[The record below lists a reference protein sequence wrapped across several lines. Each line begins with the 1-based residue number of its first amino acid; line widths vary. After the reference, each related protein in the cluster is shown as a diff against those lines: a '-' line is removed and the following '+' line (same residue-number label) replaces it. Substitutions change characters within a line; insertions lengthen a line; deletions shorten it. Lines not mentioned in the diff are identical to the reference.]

1 MTTPSEVSA
10 RVRRRRLRRRR
21 LILASTLRS
30 GDRCAF
36 LEVQRTAALP
46 GNRKEKRIGT
56 DSIPCWPAP
65 AKAAAESC
73 RTFPGKSR
81 DAAPRLGGHGVETE
95 PGRSLRTD
103 RAASGRGCM
112 HQQAVPL
119 PLARLTY
126 PYEDGCFKS
135 CLLGRQTRA
144 SVRKGQKA
152 PTVLCPCMHQHVQT
166 HVGPRTPPEALVTL
180 PADEAGMARLRAGN
194 PALCGPDALLFE
206 RPPAGQE
213 TASAHRTEPQ
223 CSMCGGTGRYRFA
236 VGVPSEVLCPCRR
249 GVPLVRV
256 R

>member
-1 MTTPSEVSA
+1 
-10 RVRRRRLRRRR
+10 L
-21 LILASTLRS
+21 
-30 GDRCAF
+30 

-46 GNRKEKRIGT
+46 GNRKERRSGT
-56 DSIPCWPAP
+56 DSIPPRLRPGMASWRLRGTFC
-65 AKAAAESC
+65 AE
-73 RTFPGKSR
+73 SR
-81 DAAPRLGGHGVETE
+81 DAAPWLGGHGVETE

-126 PYEDGCFKS
+126 PYEAGCFKS
-135 CLLGRQTRA
+135 YLLGRQTRA
-144 SVRKGQKA
+144 SVRKDQKA
-152 PTVLCPCMHQHVQT
+152 PPALCPCMHQHVYP
-166 HVGPRTPPEALVTL
+166 HVGPRTPQEALPTL